1 MSQAMPKTKPVA
13 KAEKVIKVKDE
24 NAPKRPLSAFFNYQG
39 SIRAQLK
46 ASNPDMSNTELVK
59 ALAEQWRKL
68 TAEEKRPYEEMT

>member
-39 SIRAQLK
+39 SIRA
-46 ASNPDMSNTELVK
+46 
-59 ALAEQWRKL
+59 
-68 TAEEKRPYEEMT
+68 